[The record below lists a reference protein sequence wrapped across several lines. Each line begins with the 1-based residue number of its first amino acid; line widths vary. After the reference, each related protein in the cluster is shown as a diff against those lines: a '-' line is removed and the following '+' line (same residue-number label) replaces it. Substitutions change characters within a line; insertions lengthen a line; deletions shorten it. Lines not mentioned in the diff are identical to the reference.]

1 MVSRLCTDQSIRARS
16 TRKPDAVELRMHT
29 ERAELLAKLSRQVAV
44 PESFFRSRQIG
55 ICVVSLQAALMKC

>member
-1 MVSRLCTDQSIRARS
+1 
-16 TRKPDAVELRMHT
+16 MHT